1 MMICYRGEIVLPL
14 YLQLM
19 KGGNKMARLIR
30 ETPILFGEDARRF
43 EEKMKNPR
51 KVSKEERE
59 RRRKNYELVMKAATN
74 FK

>member
-1 MMICYRGEIVLPL
+1 
-14 YLQLM
+14 
-19 KGGNKMARLIR
+19 MARPIR

-43 EEKMKNPR
+43 EEKMRTPR